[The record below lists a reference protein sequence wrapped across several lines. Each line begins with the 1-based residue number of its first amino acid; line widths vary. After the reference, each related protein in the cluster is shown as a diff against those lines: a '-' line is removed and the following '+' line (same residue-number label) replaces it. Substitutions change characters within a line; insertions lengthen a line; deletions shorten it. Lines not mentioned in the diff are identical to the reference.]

1 MSTDKASG
9 TDNNSKPLRFQS
21 AASHTHWL
29 SGLMNA
35 IMVIS
40 SLMYLILL
48 MFYLVSPESVWPW
61 VTGNIMA
68 AMWVCAASLQCA
80 RRISRWREQ
89 QFAPAIDMAAETI
102 TPHTSSGFSQ
112 RLASRSWIRPVLRYV
127 NAQVFFQAFP
137 ALAALLLIALLWRLP
152 LPANDAGA
160 AGYFAG
166 TVFILCAFAVLV
178 LERHWTL
185 KSPLEWP
192 EAAKL
197 APILRMLIGVFLLS
211 ALALMFA
218 HGASV
223 WPAHLLM
230 FTGLLPGL
238 VALELVL
245 RALMA
250 MFSPLREGKEPEFI
264 AGSLLAAQICWPPR
278 PLQFVQNELHQ
289 HFGIDLRQIW
299 AFHFMRRALLPLAAI
314 LLLTGWLLTGISE
327 VPLTQRGIYESFGKP
342 VAVRQPGLHAG
353 LPWPFGRTLLV
364 DNGEVHELTTGS
376 EDAATLA
383 SVTVADTAEGP
394 APESANRLWDSG
406 HSSDKSQII
415 ASAAND
421 RQSFQIMDMDV
432 RFVYRVAMND
442 DAAMASLY
450 HTANIPVLI
459 RSIANQ
465 VLVHDFSSRTLDS
478 LLGSEQTR
486 LAADIGRKVQSQLD
500 HLNSGVELLATVIE
514 SIHPPAGAAD
524 AYHGVQAAQI
534 LAQSA
539 IAGEKGQAAQQL
551 NAAQQFA
558 RLALDAASAK
568 NDENR
573 DQAQIMALRF
583 NAENQAY
590 QAGGQ
595 SFLTGR
601 YFSQLTLAM
610 QQHPKVLIID
620 HRISGG
626 TPPVL
631 DLRSFTLP
639 FTPAADKAAH
649 SVKAETTR

>member
-1 MSTDKASG
+1 MSINKASG
-9 TDNNSKPLRFQS
+9 TDDASKQLRFQA
-21 AASHTHWL
+21 AASHTRWL
-29 SGLMNA
+29 SGLIHA

-40 SLMYLILL
+40 SVLYLILL
-48 MFYLVSPESVWPW
+48 MLYMVSPESVWPW

-80 RRISRWREQ
+80 RRMTRWRVQ
-89 QFAPAIDMAAETI
+89 AFTPGIDNVGPK
-102 TPHTSSGFSQ
+102 TPPGFSQ
-112 RLASRSWIRPVLRYV
+112 RLTSRPWMQPLLRYV
-127 NAQVFFQAFP
+127 DAHVFFQAFP
-137 ALAALLLIALLWRLP
+137 ALAALLLIVLLWQLP
-152 LPANDAGA
+152 LPANLASE

-166 TVFILCAFAVLV
+166 SVFILCAFAVLV

-185 KSPLEWP
+185 KNPLEWP
-192 EAAKL
+192 EAVKL
-197 APILRMLIGVFLLS
+197 APQLRMMIGVFLLT

-218 HGASV
+218 RGTAV
-223 WPAHLLM
+223 WPAHLLVL
-230 FTGLLPGL
+230 TGLLPAL
-238 VALELVL
+238 VALELFL
-245 RALMA
+245 RALIA
-250 MFSPLREGKEPEFI
+250 MFSPPRENKEPEFI
-264 AGSLLAAQICWPPR
+264 AGSLLAAQLCWPPR

-299 AFHFMRRALLPLAAI
+299 AFRFMRRALLPLGAI

-353 LPWPFGRTLLV
+353 LPWPFGRTLMI

-376 EDAATLA
+376 EEAVTATPVA
-383 SVTVADTAEGP
+383 VADTAEGP
-394 APESANRLWDSG
+394 APDSANRLWDSG

-415 ASAAND
+415 ASATND
-421 RQSFQIMDMDV
+421 RQSFQIMNMDV
-432 RFVYRVAMND
+432 RFVFRIAMND
-442 DAAMASLY
+442 DAALASLY
-450 HTANIPVLI
+450 HTENMPVLI

-478 LLGSEQTR
+478 LLGSDQTR
-486 LAADIGRKVQSQLD
+486 LAGDIGHKVQTQLD

-524 AYHGVQAAQI
+524 AYHGVQSAQI

-551 NAAQQFA
+551 NAAQQYA
-558 RLALDAASAK
+558 RLALDAASAQ
-568 NDENR
+568 NHENL
-573 DQAQIMALRF
+573 DQAQVMALSF
-583 NAENQAY
+583 SAENQAY

-595 SFLTGR
+595 AFLTER
-601 YFSQLTLAM
+601 YFRQLTLAM
-610 QQHPKVLIID
+610 QQHPKVLIVD
-620 HRISGG
+620 HRMGGG

-631 DLRSFTLP
+631 DLRNFTLP
-639 FTPAADKAAH
+639 FTPGADKAAH

>member
-1 MSTDKASG
+1 MSINKAAG
-9 TDNNSKPLRFQS
+9 TDNTGKLLRFQA
-21 AASHTHWL
+21 AASHTRWL
-29 SGLMNA
+29 TGLINT

-40 SLMYLILL
+40 SVLYLILL
-48 MFYLVSPESVWPW
+48 MLYMVFPDSVWPW

-68 AMWVCAASLQCA
+68 ALWVCAASLQCA
-80 RRISRWREQ
+80 RRITRWRGQ
-89 QFAPAIDMAAETI
+89 QFAPQVEPELPEKSPAFL
-102 TPHTSSGFSQ
+102 H
-112 RLASRSWIRPVLRYV
+112 RLTASARMRPLLRYV
-127 NAQVFFQAFP
+127 DAHVFFQALP
-137 ALAALLLIALLWRLP
+137 ALAALLLIVLLWQLP
-152 LPANDAGA
+152 LPASEAGE

-166 TVFILCAFAVLV
+166 AFFILCAFAVLV

-185 KSPLEWP
+185 KNPQEWP
-192 EAAKL
+192 EAARL
-197 APILRMLIGVFLLS
+197 APLLRMLIGVLLLS
-211 ALALMFA
+211 AAGVMFA
-218 HGASV
+218 RGTAL

-230 FTGLLPGL
+230 LTGLLPAL
-238 VALELVL
+238 VALELFL

-250 MFSPLREGKEPEFI
+250 LFSPPREDKEPAFI
-264 AGSLLAAQICWPPR
+264 AGSLLAAQISWPPR

-299 AFHFMRRALLPLAAI
+299 AFHFIRRALLPLGAL
-314 LLLTGWLLTGISE
+314 LLLTGWLLTGVSQ

-342 VAVRQPGLHAG
+342 VAVRPPGLHLG
-353 LPWPFGRTLLV
+353 LPWPFGHTQMV

-376 EDAATLA
+376 EEPVTATP
-383 SVTVADTAEGP
+383 VEVADTAEGP
-394 APESANRLWDSG
+394 APESANRLWDSS

-415 ASAAND
+415 ASAGND

-432 RFVYRVAMND
+432 RFVYRIGMND

-450 HTANIPVLI
+450 HTENMPVLI

-465 VLVHDFSSRTLDS
+465 VLVHDFSSRTLDN

-486 LAADIGRKVQSQLD
+486 LAADIGQKVQHQLD
-500 HLNSGVELLATVIE
+500 NLHSGVELLATVIE

-539 IAGEKGQAAQQL
+539 IAGERGQAAQQL
-551 NAAQQFA
+551 NAAQQFS
-558 RLALDAASAK
+558 RLALDAASAQSH
-568 NDENR
+568 ENL
-573 DQAQIMALRF
+573 DQAQVMALRF

-595 SFLTGR
+595 SFLTER
-601 YFSQLTLAM
+601 YFSQLTQAM
-610 QQHPKVLIID
+610 QQHPKVLIVD
-620 HRISGG
+620 HRIGG
-626 TPPVL
+626 ETPPVL
-631 DLRSFTLP
+631 DLRNFTLP

>member
-1 MSTDKASG
+1 MSINKVSG
-9 TDNNSKPLRFQS
+9 CDDVSKPLRFQS
-21 AASHTHWL
+21 AAGHTRWL
-29 SGLMNA
+29 NGLING

-40 SLMYLILL
+40 SVLYLILL
-48 MFYLVSPESVWPW
+48 MLYLISPQSVWPW

-80 RRISRWREQ
+80 RRISRWRAQ
-89 QFAPAIDMAAETI
+89 QFAPAVATA
-102 TPHTSSGFSQ
+102 TPDAPSGFFQ
-112 RLASRSWIRPVLRYV
+112 RLIARPWMRPVLRYV
-127 NAQVFFQAFP
+127 DAHVFFQALP
-137 ALAALLLIALLWRLP
+137 ALAALLLITLLWQLP
-152 LPANDAGA
+152 LPANETGNAGLI
-160 AGYFAG
+160 AGS
-166 TVFILCAFAVLV
+166 VFILCAFAVLV

-185 KSPLEWP
+185 KNPLEWP

-197 APILRMLIGVFLLS
+197 APLMRMMIGVFLLT

-218 HGASV
+218 RGDRV
-223 WPAHLLM
+223 WPAHLLVL
-230 FTGLLPGL
+230 TGGLPAL
-238 VALELVL
+238 VALELFL

-250 MFSPLREGKEPEFI
+250 VFSPPREDKEPEFI
-264 AGSLLAAQICWPPR
+264 AASLLAAQISWPPR

-299 AFHFMRRALLPLAAI
+299 AFQFIRRALLPLGAI

-342 VAVRQPGLHAG
+342 VAVRQPGLHIG
-353 LPWPFGRTLLV
+353 LPWPFGRTLMV

-376 EDAATLA
+376 EEP
-383 SVTVADTAEGP
+383 VTPAPAEVADTAEGP
-394 APESANRLWDSG
+394 APESANRLWDSN

-415 ASAAND
+415 ASASND

-442 DAAMASLY
+442 NAAMASLY
-450 HTANIPVLI
+450 HTENMPVLI

-486 LAADIGRKVQSQLD
+486 LAAEIGRNVQAQLD

-524 AYHGVQAAQI
+524 AYHSVQAAQI

-558 RLALDAASAK
+558 RLALDTAAAQSH
-568 NDENR
+568 ESR
-573 DQAQIMALRF
+573 DQAQVMALRSD
-583 NAENQAY
+583 AENQAW
-590 QAGGQ
+590 QTGGQ
-595 SFLTGR
+595 SFLTER
-601 YFSQLTLAM
+601 YFSQLILAM
-610 QQHPKVLIID
+610 QQHPKVLIVD
-620 HRISGG
+620 HRIGG
-626 TPPVL
+626 ETPPVL
-631 DLRSFTLP
+631 DLRNFTLP
-639 FTPAADKAAH
+639 FTPGADKAAH
-649 SVKAETTR
+649 PVKAETTR

>member
-1 MSTDKASG
+1 MSINKAAG
-9 TDNNSKPLRFQS
+9 TDDAGKLLRFQA
-21 AASHTHWL
+21 AASHTRWL
-29 SGLMNA
+29 TGLINT

-40 SLMYLILL
+40 SVLYLILL
-48 MFYLVSPESVWPW
+48 MLYMVSPDSVWPW

-68 AMWVCAASLQCA
+68 ALWVCAASLQCA
-80 RRISRWREQ
+80 RRITRWRGQ
-89 QFAPAIDMAAETI
+89 QFAPQVEPVPPEKSPAFL
-102 TPHTSSGFSQ
+102 HRLTSSA
-112 RLASRSWIRPVLRYV
+112 RMRPLLRYV
-127 NAQVFFQAFP
+127 DAHVFFQALP
-137 ALAALLLIALLWRLP
+137 ALAALLLIVLLWQLP
-152 LPANDAGA
+152 LPASEAGE

-166 TVFILCAFAVLV
+166 AFFILCAFAVLV

-185 KSPLEWP
+185 KNPREWP
-192 EAAKL
+192 EAARL
-197 APILRMLIGVFLLS
+197 APLLRMLIGVLLLS
-211 ALALMFA
+211 AAGVMFA
-218 HGASV
+218 RGTAL

-230 FTGLLPGL
+230 LTGLLPAL
-238 VALELVL
+238 VALELFL

-250 MFSPLREGKEPEFI
+250 LFSPPREDKEPAFI
-264 AGSLLAAQICWPPR
+264 AGSLLAAQISWPPR

-299 AFHFMRRALLPLAAI
+299 AFHFIRRALLPLGAL
-314 LLLTGWLLTGISE
+314 LLLTGWLLTGVSQ

-342 VAVRQPGLHAG
+342 VAVRPPGLHLG
-353 LPWPFGRTLLV
+353 LPWPFGHTQMV

-376 EDAATLA
+376 EEPVTATP
-383 SVTVADTAEGP
+383 VEVADTAEGP
-394 APESANRLWDSG
+394 APESANRLWDSS

-415 ASAAND
+415 ASAGND

-432 RFVYRVAMND
+432 RFVYRIGMND

-450 HTANIPVLI
+450 HTENMPVLI

-465 VLVHDFSSRTLDS
+465 VLVHDFSSRTLDN

-486 LAADIGRKVQSQLD
+486 LAADIGQKVQHQLD
-500 HLNSGVELLATVIE
+500 NLHSGVELLATVIE

-539 IAGEKGQAAQQL
+539 IAGERGQAAQQL
-551 NAAQQFA
+551 NAAQQFS
-558 RLALDAASAK
+558 RLALDAASAQSH
-568 NDENR
+568 ENL
-573 DQAQIMALRF
+573 DQAQVMALRF

-595 SFLTGR
+595 SFLTER
-601 YFSQLTLAM
+601 YFSQLTQAM
-610 QQHPKVLIID
+610 QQHPKVLIVD
-620 HRISGG
+620 HRIGG
-626 TPPVL
+626 ETPPVL
-631 DLRSFTLP
+631 DLRNFTLP

>member
-1 MSTDKASG
+1 MSTDKVSG
-9 TDNNSKPLRFQS
+9 TDNASKQLRFQS
-21 AASHTHWL
+21 AATHTRWL
-29 SGLMNA
+29 SGLINP

-40 SLMYLILL
+40 SVMYLILL
-48 MFYLVSPESVWPW
+48 MLYLVSPASVWPW

-80 RRISRWREQ
+80 RRISRWRTQ
-89 QFAPAIDMAAETI
+89 QFAPAVETAM
-102 TPHTSSGFSQ
+102 PEASSGFSQ
-112 RLASRSWIRPVLRYV
+112 RLISRPWMRPVLRYV
-127 NAQVFFQAFP
+127 DAHVFFQALP
-137 ALAALLLIALLWRLP
+137 AFAAIVLISVLWQLP
-152 LPANDAGA
+152 IPANDAGE

-166 TVFILCAFAVLV
+166 SVFILCAFAVLV

-185 KSPLEWP
+185 KNPLEWP

-197 APILRMLIGVFLLS
+197 APMMRMMIGVFLLS

-218 HGASV
+218 REASV

-230 FTGLLPGL
+230 LTGLLPGM
-238 VALELVL
+238 VALELFL

-250 MFSPLREGKEPEFI
+250 MFSPPREDKEPEFI

-353 LPWPFGRTLLV
+353 LPWPFGRTRMV

-376 EDAATLA
+376 EEPVTTTP
-383 SVTVADTAEGP
+383 VTVADTAEGP

-415 ASAAND
+415 ASATRD
-421 RQSFQIMDMDV
+421 RQSFQIMSMDV
-432 RFVYRVAMND
+432 RFVYRIAMND
-442 DAAMASLY
+442 GAAMASLY
-450 HTANIPVLI
+450 HTDNMPVLI

-478 LLGSEQTR
+478 LLGSDQTR

-524 AYHGVQAAQI
+524 AYHSVQAAQI

-558 RLALDAASAK
+558 RLAQDTASAQSH
-568 NDENR
+568 ENL
-573 DQAQIMALRF
+573 DQAQVMALRF

-595 SFLTGR
+595 SFLTDR
-601 YFSQLTLAM
+601 YFSQLILAM
-610 QQHPKVLIID
+610 QQHPEVLIVD
-620 HRISGG
+620 HRIGGG
-626 TPPVL
+626 TSPVL
-631 DLRSFTLP
+631 DLRNFTLP
-639 FTPAADKAAH
+639 FTPGADKAAH

>member
-1 MSTDKASG
+1 MSINKAAG
-9 TDNNSKPLRFQS
+9 TDNTGKLLRFQA
-21 AASHTHWL
+21 AASHTRWL
-29 SGLMNA
+29 TGLINT

-40 SLMYLILL
+40 SVLYLILL
-48 MFYLVSPESVWPW
+48 MLYMVFPDSVWPW

-68 AMWVCAASLQCA
+68 ALWVCAASLQCA
-80 RRISRWREQ
+80 RRITRWRGQ
-89 QFAPAIDMAAETI
+89 QFAPQVEPELPEKSPAFL
-102 TPHTSSGFSQ
+102 H
-112 RLASRSWIRPVLRYV
+112 RLTASARMRPLLRYV
-127 NAQVFFQAFP
+127 DAHVFFQALP
-137 ALAALLLIALLWRLP
+137 ALAALLLIVLLWQLP
-152 LPANDAGA
+152 LPASEAGE

-166 TVFILCAFAVLV
+166 AFFILCAFAVLV

-185 KSPLEWP
+185 KNPQEWP
-192 EAAKL
+192 EAARL
-197 APILRMLIGVFLLS
+197 APLLRMLIGVLLLS
-211 ALALMFA
+211 AAGVMFA
-218 HGASV
+218 RGTAL

-230 FTGLLPGL
+230 LTGLLPAL
-238 VALELVL
+238 VALELFL

-250 MFSPLREGKEPEFI
+250 LFSPPREDKEPAFI
-264 AGSLLAAQICWPPR
+264 AGSLLAAQISWPPR

-299 AFHFMRRALLPLAAI
+299 AFHFIRRALLPLGAL
-314 LLLTGWLLTGISE
+314 LLLTGWLLTGVSQ

-342 VAVRQPGLHAG
+342 VAVRPPGLHLG
-353 LPWPFGRTLLV
+353 LPWPFGHTQMV

-376 EDAATLA
+376 EEPVTATP
-383 SVTVADTAEGP
+383 VEVADTAEGP
-394 APESANRLWDSG
+394 APESANRLWDSS

-415 ASAAND
+415 ASAGND

-432 RFVYRVAMND
+432 RFVYRIGMND

-450 HTANIPVLI
+450 HTENMPVLI

-465 VLVHDFSSRTLDS
+465 VLVHDFSSRTLDN

-486 LAADIGRKVQSQLD
+486 LAADIGQKVQHQLD
-500 HLNSGVELLATVIE
+500 NLHSGVELLATVIE

-551 NAAQQFA
+551 NAAQQLS
-558 RLALDAASAK
+558 RLALDAASAQSH
-568 NDENR
+568 ENL
-573 DQAQIMALRF
+573 DQAQVMALRF

-595 SFLTGR
+595 SFLTER
-601 YFSQLTLAM
+601 YFSQLTQAM
-610 QQHPKVLIID
+610 QQHPKVLIVD
-620 HRISGG
+620 HRIGG
-626 TPPVL
+626 ETPPVL
-631 DLRSFTLP
+631 DLRNFTLP

>member
-1 MSTDKASG
+1 MSINKAAG
-9 TDNNSKPLRFQS
+9 TDNTGKLLRFQA
-21 AASHTHWL
+21 AASHTRWL
-29 SGLMNA
+29 TGLINT

-40 SLMYLILL
+40 SVLYLILL
-48 MFYLVSPESVWPW
+48 MLYMVFPDSVWPW

-68 AMWVCAASLQCA
+68 ALWVCAASLQCA
-80 RRISRWREQ
+80 RRITRWRGQ
-89 QFAPAIDMAAETI
+89 QFAPQVEPVLPEKSPAFL
-102 TPHTSSGFSQ
+102 H
-112 RLASRSWIRPVLRYV
+112 RLTASARMRPLLRYV
-127 NAQVFFQAFP
+127 DAHVFFQALP
-137 ALAALLLIALLWRLP
+137 ALAALLLIVLLWQLP
-152 LPANDAGA
+152 LPASEAGE

-166 TVFILCAFAVLV
+166 AFFILCAFAVLV

-185 KSPLEWP
+185 KNPREWP
-192 EAAKL
+192 EAARL
-197 APILRMLIGVFLLS
+197 APLLRMLIGVLLLS
-211 ALALMFA
+211 AAGVMFA
-218 HGASV
+218 RGTAL

-230 FTGLLPGL
+230 LTGLLPAL
-238 VALELVL
+238 VALELFL

-250 MFSPLREGKEPEFI
+250 LFSPPREDKEPAFI
-264 AGSLLAAQICWPPR
+264 AGSLLAAQISWPPR

-299 AFHFMRRALLPLAAI
+299 AFHFIRRALLPLCAL
-314 LLLTGWLLTGISE
+314 LLLTGWLLTGVSE

-342 VAVRQPGLHAG
+342 VAVRPPGLHLG
-353 LPWPFGRTLLV
+353 LPWPFGHTQMV
-364 DNGEVHELTTGS
+364 DNDEVHELTTGS
-376 EDAATLA
+376 EEPVTATP
-383 SVTVADTAEGP
+383 VEVADTAEGP
-394 APESANRLWDSG
+394 APESANRLWDSS

-415 ASAAND
+415 ASAGND

-432 RFVYRVAMND
+432 RFVYRIGMND

-450 HTANIPVLI
+450 HTENMPVLI

-465 VLVHDFSSRTLDS
+465 VLVHDFSSRTLDN

-486 LAADIGRKVQSQLD
+486 LAADIGQKVQHQLD
-500 HLNSGVELLATVIE
+500 NLHSGVELLATVIE

-551 NAAQQFA
+551 NAAQQLS
-558 RLALDAASAK
+558 RLALDAASAQSH
-568 NDENR
+568 ENL
-573 DQAQIMALRF
+573 DQAQVMALRF

-595 SFLTGR
+595 SFLTER
-601 YFSQLTLAM
+601 YFSQLTQAM
-610 QQHPKVLIID
+610 QQHPKVLIVD
-620 HRISGG
+620 HRIGG
-626 TPPVL
+626 ETPPVL
-631 DLRSFTLP
+631 DLRNFTLP